1 MAKLKD
7 MAKNYESPETKNIA
21 ELDEVST
28 DLDVEVKV
36 VNEGTPEEFSVN
48 ETIIN
53 EEAYRVP
60 NSVLK
65 QLKAILED
73 NPKLTK
79 FKVKKTGEGL
89 KTSYQVIPLN

>member
-28 DLDVEVKV
+28 DLEVEVKT

-48 ETIIN
+48 ETII
-53 EEAYRVP
+53 EDVAYRVP

-89 KTSYQVIPLN
+89 KTSYQVIPL